1 MNYPLLSRERLK
13 YLLSLGRKKERLET
27 GQVIVEGANI
37 LEQLVGNALLP
48 LEVYLEGDFPL
59 LQGLGDL
66 PVFKLQKGDMERIS
80 DTNHPQGIAALYPVP
95 KPRDASF
102 KAALYLDGI
111 SDPGNMGTIFR
122 IAAAFGIGAILL
134 SESCVEISSP
144 KVIRASL
151 GSVYWLP
158 YRVLPPNL
166 LIKQKLPLVCL
177 EMKADTE
184 LKDYLPTTEPT
195 VYVIGSEAHGISPE
209 LLKASASSLRIA
221 MQPQMESLNA
231 AIATGILAH
240 HLYVSDQ

>member
-1 MNYPLLSRERLK
+1 MNHPMLSRERLK

-37 LEQLVGNALLP
+37 LEQLLCNGVMP
-48 LEVYLEGDFPL
+48 LELYLEGDYPL
-59 LQGLGDL
+59 PQIVGNT
-66 PVFKLQKGDMERIS
+66 PVFKLQKGDLERIS

-95 KPRDASF
+95 RPRDASF
-102 KAALYLDGI
+102 KTALYLDGI

-134 SESCVEISSP
+134 SESCVEVSSP

-158 YRVLPPNL
+158 YRVLPANL
-166 LIKQKLPLVCL
+166 LIKQKLSLVCL
-177 EMKADTE
+177 DMKAE
-184 LKDYLPTTEPT
+184 LELMDYLPKDEPT
-195 VYVIGSEAHGISPE
+195 VYVIGSEAHGISAE
-209 LLKASASSLRIA
+209 LVKASAASLKIA

-240 HLYVSDQ
+240 YLYVKS

>member
-1 MNYPLLSRERLK
+1 MLSRERLK

-37 LEQLVGNALLP
+37 LEQLLCNGVMP
-48 LEVYLEGDFPL
+48 LELYLEGDYPL
-59 LQGLGDL
+59 PQTVGNT
-66 PVFKLQKGDMERIS
+66 PVFKLQKGDLERIS

-95 KPRDASF
+95 RPRDASF
-102 KAALYLDGI
+102 KTALYLDGI

-134 SESCVEISSP
+134 SESCVEVSSP

-158 YRVLPPNL
+158 YRVLPANL
-166 LIKQKLPLVCL
+166 LIKQKLSLVCL
-177 EMKADTE
+177 DMKAE
-184 LKDYLPTTEPT
+184 LELMDYLPKDELT
-195 VYVIGSEAHGISPE
+195 VYVIGSEAHGISAE
-209 LLKASASSLRIA
+209 LVKASAASLKIA

-240 HLYVSDQ
+240 YLYVKS

>member
-1 MNYPLLSRERLK
+1 MNHPMLSRERLK

-37 LEQLVGNALLP
+37 LEQLLCNGVMP
-48 LEVYLEGDFPL
+48 LELYLEGDYPL
-59 LQGLGDL
+59 PQTVGNT
-66 PVFKLQKGDMERIS
+66 PVFKLQKGDLERIS

-95 KPRDASF
+95 RPRDASF
-102 KAALYLDGI
+102 KTALYLDGI

-134 SESCVEISSP
+134 SESCVEVSSP

-158 YRVLPPNL
+158 YRVLPANL
-166 LIKQKLPLVCL
+166 LIKQKLSLVCL
-177 EMKADTE
+177 DMKAE
-184 LKDYLPTTEPT
+184 LELMDYLPKDELT
-195 VYVIGSEAHGISPE
+195 VYVIGSEAHGISAE
-209 LLKASASSLRIA
+209 LVKASAASLKIA

-240 HLYVSDQ
+240 YLYVKS

>member
-1 MNYPLLSRERLK
+1 MNHPMLSRERLK

-37 LEQLVGNALLP
+37 LEQLLCNGVMP
-48 LEVYLEGDFPL
+48 LELYLEGDYPL
-59 LQGLGDL
+59 PQIVGNT
-66 PVFKLQKGDMERIS
+66 PVFKLQKGDLERIS

-95 KPRDASF
+95 RPRDASF
-102 KAALYLDGI
+102 KTALYLDGI

-134 SESCVEISSP
+134 SESCVEVSSP

-158 YRVLPPNL
+158 YRVLPANL
-166 LIKQKLPLVCL
+166 LIKQKLSLVCL
-177 EMKADTE
+177 DMKAE
-184 LKDYLPTTEPT
+184 LELMDYLPKDEPT
-195 VYVIGSEAHGISPE
+195 VYVIGSEAHGISAE
-209 LLKASASSLRIA
+209 LVKASTASLKIA

-240 HLYVSDQ
+240 YLYVKS